1 MIQFLRSH
9 VRIALLALVFLLTG
23 IAVLKG
29 HGKNWRNEVINSDGK
44 GYYYFLPAL
53 VQGENDYQ
61 KTLKQE
67 EQVMGKPPQNYILKT
82 EEGKFVNKCY
92 PGVALM
98 QAPSF
103 LLACG
108 VDYLLGNSFHGYS
121 DTHLYFFFWTNVL
134 LLFLA
139 VLLLRSNLAN
149 YFGQTRFTGLIAILT
164 VCATN
169 IGYQAFFYPAL
180 SHQYTFF
187 LVNAWI
193 YCFLK
198 WRNTGKTGYLLWF
211 AGVSGLLFLVR
222 PTNVFFFLILPFLAK
237 DWKTLKVL
245 FTDLFQL
252 RNGKLVQAFVVF
264 LLPVSL
270 LPLLTYWQT
279 GHFFYWSY
287 QGEGFIFNG
296 SHWLE
301 TWISYRCGILLHT
314 PLVILGGIGA
324 FLSWKK
330 DRFALSVLLIALA
343 CITFILS
350 SWWCWDYQ
358 LFFGHRGFTE
368 YQVITAFL
376 LMYFVRLFRRSW
388 IVYVLLAL
396 PVCYMAIRT
405 YQKITGIYPIQKFTA
420 VTYWKS
426 LFDFD
431 TQTKEKYV
439 VWTNCQPYG
448 KILAT
453 VDLMKGKE
461 RYRKVGVGSDPW
473 TELTFEIPEAY
484 KHCRFYLEIHAN
496 KKLLNPTEDW
506 KGISIIFSG
515 NSNSGEQT
523 HYSGAPFYNYYLE
536 GKEKWS
542 GFDIAE
548 EYNPSDDGTEKISVY
563 IWNPENKPF
572 EMDDFR
578 ATVKA
583 ITSKKEQK

>member
-9 VRIALLALVFLLTG
+9 VRILLLASIFLLAG
-23 IAVLKG
+23 VLVLKS
-29 HGKNWRNEVINSDGK
+29 HGKHWRNEVINSDGK

-53 VQGENDYQ
+53 FQGENDYR
-61 KTLKQE
+61 KTLQQE

-82 EEGKFVNKCY
+82 EEGKHVNKCY
-92 PGVALM
+92 PGVAIL
-98 QAPSF
+98 QTPSF
-103 LLACG
+103 LVACG
-108 VDYLLGNSFHGYS
+108 MDFLLGNAFHGYS

-139 VLLLRSNLAN
+139 VLLLKSNLAN
-149 YFGQTRFTGLIAILT
+149 YFGQTRFTWLIAFLT
-164 VCATN
+164 VFATN

-187 LVNAWI
+187 LVNVWM
-193 YCFLK
+193 YYFLK
-198 WRNTGKTGYLLWF
+198 WKNEGKTSSLLWF
-211 AGVSGLLFLVR
+211 AGVSGVLFLVR
-222 PTNVFFFLILPFLAK
+222 PTNLLFFLILPFLAK
-237 DWKTLKVL
+237 DWKTLKAL
-245 FTDLFQL
+245 FTDLFAL
-252 RNGKLVQAFVVF
+252 RNGKLVKACVAF
-264 LLPVSL
+264 LIPVSV

-279 GHFFYWSY
+279 GHFLYWSY

-296 SHWLE
+296 SHWLA

-314 PLVILGGIGA
+314 PLVLFGMVGIFA
-324 FLSWKK
+324 FWRRETFPISM
-330 DRFALSVLLIALA
+330 LLIALG
-343 CITFILS
+343 CITFVLS

-388 IVYVLLAL
+388 VVYGLLVL
-396 PVCYMAIRT
+396 PVGYMAIRT
-405 YQKITGIYPIQKFTA
+405 YQKIANSYPVQKFTA

-439 VWTNCQPYG
+439 VLTNCQPYG

-453 VDLMKGKE
+453 YDLMKGKE

-473 TELTFEIPEAY
+473 TELVFEIPTAY
-484 KHCRFYLEIHAN
+484 QHCRFYLEIHAN
-496 KKLLNPTEDW
+496 KKLMQATTDW
-506 KGISIIFSG
+506 KGVSLIFQGTSR
-515 NSNSGEQT
+515 SGEIV
-523 HYSGAPFYNYYLE
+523 HYAGCPFYNYYRE
-536 GKEKWS
+536 GTGKWA

-548 EYNPSDDGTEKISVY
+548 EYNPAEDGTEKITVF
-563 IWNPENKPF
+563 IWNPENKAF
-572 EMDDFR
+572 EIDDFR
-578 ATVKA
+578 ATIKA
-583 ITSKKEQK
+583 ITSKK